1 MYKSADA
8 GGPSCRPLPTR
19 WREWRGSEFF
29 WLKTAR
35 FAVIFVAAIIEMMV
49 VEEY

>member
-1 MYKSADA
+1 MYKSAVY
-8 GGPSCRPLPTR
+8 CRHDR
-19 WREWRGSEFF
+19 VSGAAASFF

-35 FAVIFVAAIIEMMV
+35 FAVIFVAAIIEMTV